1 MTDLPEKPENAATA
15 AVAEGTRWRFAPAL
29 LIVAAS
35 LAYYGSYWRYW
46 FNPHDEGG
54 TVCLVA
60 QRLLAGERPW
70 VDVDPGYNIG
80 WFYPVVWL
88 FHFTGVSYLAARAW
102 FFLLATVTAL
112 LGCAIVTR
120 VSGSRWAGL
129 AIGLL
134 LVALPGSQFKD
145 YIPLAEAANLACLIF
160 CTRSVPSSRGKW
172 VSVLG
177 SGIVLGLTYLVRVE
191 IGIFFSVIW
200 LGVFVFLLLDR
211 RIAAIG
217 RRAICALAGAAL
229 LVGGVLIPQAPA
241 YFACRSMGVDSQFL
255 GVYATWVGFFQHT
268 ISGIMNASP
277 KAQPPAAQISADAP
291 ATTAASPAPA
301 PSPPDSLSSSAVSA
315 MLETTDSST
324 LHRAPL
330 SGAWRA
336 TGRNRLLPILTYAP
350 LAGFAAF
357 FLLGIAG
364 LARELW
370 RRGFTLAGAPMQWLL
385 LLGGSLTTFPQ
396 FFLFRPDRPHLSEF
410 MPGFIIA
417 MAGCVLLLWPRGVS
431 PHPARRVVAA
441 AFAGCLCLHLLLFSI
456 FAFEHPSAGTISA
469 RKGRKTRFVAENGIN
484 VFVSKREAQI
494 LTGVR
499 DAVLK
504 NSSSNDYLVCFPYMP
519 GYNLMTNRRTYFRNV
534 YVDNATRSGNWSEE
548 TIRDLETKRPAVV
561 VVDDRKINGL
571 DASRFSRWAART
583 YNYLKEHY
591 TRAGRFDDG
600 KIEVFAL
607 RAPVSS
613 DSLDTPSVP

>member
-1 MTDLPEKPENAATA
+1 M
-15 AVAEGTRWRFAPAL
+15 
-29 LIVAAS
+29 
-35 LAYYGSYWRYW
+35 
-46 FNPHDEGG
+46 
-54 TVCLVA
+54 
-60 QRLLAGERPW
+60 
-70 VDVDPGYNIG
+70 
-80 WFYPVVWL
+80 
-88 FHFTGVSYLAARAW
+88 
-102 FFLLATVTAL
+102 
-112 LGCAIVTR
+112 
-120 VSGSRWAGL
+120 
-129 AIGLL
+129 
-134 LVALPGSQFKD
+134 
-145 YIPLAEAANLACLIF
+145 
-160 CTRSVPSSRGKW
+160 
-172 VSVLG
+172 
-177 SGIVLGLTYLVRVE
+177 LGLTYLVRVE

-200 LGVFVFLLLDR
+200 LGVFLFLLLDR

-229 LVGGVLIPQAPA
+229 LVGGVFIPQAPA

-255 GVYATWVGFFQHT
+255 GVYATWVRILPTHRFRENEALLPRRSRLRLKSAPT
-268 ISGIMNASP
+268 R
-277 KAQPPAAQISADAP
+277 PPQLP
-291 ATTAASPAPA
+291 RPAPRRA

-441 AFAGCLCLHLLLFSI
+441 AFAGCLCIHLLLFSI

-469 RKGRKTRFVAENGIN
+469 RKGRKTRFVAENGVN

-504 NSSSNDYLVCFPYMP
+504 NSSPNDYLVCFPYMP

-571 DASRFSRWAART
+571 DASRFSRWAAKT
-583 YNYLKEHY
+583 YTYLKEHY